1 MSNGAD
7 TGKGFAQRFLFGQP
21 EASNG
26 ADTSR
31 EFAQRFLFGQP
42 EAGNGANTGKE
53 CTQRFLFGSRRQ
65 VMEQTLV
72 KGSHSDSS
80 SDSQRQVTEQLNS
93 LVANL
98 ARRSIN
104 SA

>member
-31 EFAQRFLFGQP
+31 D
-42 EAGNGANTGKE
+42 
-53 CTQRFLFGSRRQ
+53 
-65 VMEQTLV
+65 
-72 KGSHSDSS
+72 SHSDSS
-80 SDSQRQVTEQLNS
+80 SDSRRQITEQTLVRNAHSGSSSDS
-93 LVANL
+93 L
-98 ARRSIN
+98 R
-104 SA
+104 

>member
-1 MSNGAD
+1 
-7 TGKGFAQRFLFGQP
+7 
-21 EASNG
+21 
-26 ADTSR
+26 
-31 EFAQRFLFGQP
+31 
-42 EAGNGANTGKE
+42 
-53 CTQRFLFGSRRQ
+53 
-65 VMEQTLV
+65 MEQTLV

-98 ARRSIN
+98 ARRSNN

>member
-42 EAGNGANTGKE
+42 EASNGADTG
-53 CTQRFLFGSRRQ
+53 RDSHSDSDSRRQ
-65 VMEQTLV
+65 ITEQTLV
-72 KGSHSDSS
+72 RNAHSGSPSDSL
-80 SDSQRQVTEQLNS
+80 R
-93 LVANL
+93 
-98 ARRSIN
+98 
-104 SA
+104 